1 MGRLRSWKRVEVL
14 WTRQA
19 ALGEVG
25 HVRQHFRGRVRAE
38 IAVLHLTRLQVV
50 LCRVEVKSQLKIQ
63 FQQAK
68 YTYELTSSFAILS
81 FSSSTSDRTALIR

>member
-1 MGRLRSWKRVEVL
+1 ML

-25 HVRQHFRGRVRAE
+25 HGREHFRGRVRAE

-50 LCRVEVKSQLKIQ
+50 LCRVEVKSQLKNKIPAGKIY
-63 FQQAK
+63 F
-68 YTYELTSSFAILS
+68 
-81 FSSSTSDRTALIR
+81 

>member
-1 MGRLRSWKRVEVL
+1 ML

-25 HVRQHFRGRVRAE
+25 HGREHFRGHVRAE

-50 LCRVEVKSQLKIQ
+50 LSRVEVRSQLKNTIPAGKIY
-63 FQQAK
+63 F
-68 YTYELTSSFAILS
+68 
-81 FSSSTSDRTALIR
+81 

>member
-1 MGRLRSWKRVEVL
+1 ML

-25 HVRQHFRGRVRAE
+25 HGREHFRGRVRAE

-50 LCRVEVKSQLKIQ
+50 LCRVEVESQFKKTVPTGKI
-63 FQQAK
+63 
-68 YTYELTSSFAILS
+68 
-81 FSSSTSDRTALIR
+81 

>member
-1 MGRLRSWKRVEVL
+1 ML

-25 HVRQHFRGRVRAE
+25 HGREHFRGRVRAE

-50 LCRVEVKSQLKIQ
+50 LSRVEVKSQLKNTIPAGKIY
-63 FQQAK
+63 F
-68 YTYELTSSFAILS
+68 
-81 FSSSTSDRTALIR
+81 